1 MACAKPYKGER
12 LIVLSA
18 PSGAGKNTVFDALKE
33 RMPSVRRAITATTR
47 TPRAGETDGID
58 YYFLSRDAFL
68 RKAADGELA
77 EQNAYADCFYGTP
90 NSELLSR
97 DGETVVLIIDV
108 NGKDA
113 IKRAYPKATSVF
125 LMPPS
130 MEELRRRI
138 MERNQNEPADMARRL
153 AISEEEMA
161 KAPTFDHVLIN
172 DDVARCAEAL
182 MEVIQ
187 AVETVDG
194 E

>member
-1 MACAKPYKGER
+1 MACAKSYDGER

-33 RMPSVRRAITATTR
+33 RMPSVRRAVTATTR
-47 TPRAGETDGID
+47 APRAGEIDGID
-58 YYFLSRDAFL
+58 YYFLSKDAFL
-68 RKAADGELA
+68 RKAAAGELA

-108 NGKDA
+108 NGKEA
-113 IKRAYPKATSVF
+113 IKRAYPKAISVF

-138 MERNQNEPADMARRL
+138 KERNQNEPADVARRL
-153 AISEEEMA
+153 AIAEQEMA

-172 DDVARCAEAL
+172 DDIDRCAQAL

-187 AVETVDG
+187 AMQTANG